1 MEKYEVANNT
11 TISPTPTR
19 FVEGEFYDTLR
30 ERMNTH
36 FKYRGISHHA
46 NWFWVMKSAVQA
58 GLFFTSFAFFC
69 FGCEYSIFARSI
81 AAFFSGHMA
90 TQLMFCVMHDASH
103 HNVSSNPRINEWIAS
118 IVNTIGLWDNTIWYK
133 HHCFKHHSFT
143 GTYMDP
149 DTIHFRPLIRKSIGE
164 PHKMYRFLSTSYLYF
179 AAILTAFP
187 GQWLGQSIYYLRGYI
202 KGVIWRFTIP
212 RRPDGWVEPL
222 IRVATIACLI
232 SAARTHII
240 LPGLFVISSNLCY
253 SVGVI
258 PDHDTFETEQNL
270 VRDISN
276 TDWGEVQ
283 VRNSGNFST
292 DNPYTVNFLGGINF
306 QIEHHL
312 FPTISHVH
320 LPEVSKIVKAA
331 CVEYNIPYV
340 SHPTI
345 ASAYLSAL
353 KKFQYLA
360 MDKPI
365 SSQS

>member
-1 MEKYEVANNT
+1 M
-11 TISPTPTR
+11 
-19 FVEGEFYDTLR
+19 
-30 ERMNTH
+30 
-36 FKYRGISHHA
+36 
-46 NWFWVMKSAVQA
+46 
-58 GLFFTSFAFFC
+58 
-69 FGCEYSIFARSI
+69 
-81 AAFFSGHMA
+81 
-90 TQLMFCVMHDASH
+90 
-103 HNVSSNPRINEWIAS
+103 
-118 IVNTIGLWDNTIWYK
+118 
-133 HHCFKHHSFT
+133 
-143 GTYMDP
+143 
-149 DTIHFRPLIRKSIGE
+149 
-164 PHKMYRFLSTSYLYF
+164 
-179 AAILTAFP
+179 LTVFP
-187 GQWLGQSIYYLRGYI
+187 GQWLGQSVYYLRGYI
-202 KGVIWRFTIP
+202 GGSFWRFTIP

-222 IRVATIACLI
+222 IRVAPIACLI

-240 LPGLFVISSNLCY
+240 LPVLFTISVNLCY
-253 SVGVI
+253 SVCVI